1 MTIQKA
7 TLVYR
12 LPHHTTQ
19 EELECRWIK
28 VLNFGERVLVAGY
41 HYNGQ
46 NNPCYYGAVYEH
58 LDNDLSC
65 EGLIA
70 LRAASEV
77 EFVDDGSAMAWA
89 MKQE

>member
-7 TLVYR
+7 MLVYR

-19 EELECRWIK
+19 EELECRWSK
-28 VLNFGERVLVAGY
+28 VLNFGARVLVAGY

-65 EGLIA
+65 ESLIA
-70 LRAASEV
+70 LRAVSEV